1 MADLAAVTTY
11 DGRPGDALAA
21 QLSLPRV
28 EVFDAVNSTMD
39 IANSLA
45 ADGAPAGTLVVAD
58 AQLAGRGRAGRKWES
73 KAGDGI
79 WMTLIERLN
88 DARALDVLSL
98 RIGLRAARVLDRFAG
113 ARVRLKW
120 PNDLYLP
127 AGKLGGILVESR
139 WRGTRPEWTAIG
151 IGINV
156 RAAGYPG
163 AATLGDG
170 VSRLD
175 VLAELVPALRAA
187 ASARNHLSTSELEEF
202 RSRDI
207 AAGRPCREPVPG
219 IVAGVATDGAL
230 LVDTAAGRRRVVEGS
245 LVLDGVKGSDT

>member
-1 MADLAAVTTY
+1 VVTTY
-11 DGRPGDALAA
+11 DGETGEALAA

-28 EVFDAVNSTMD
+28 ELFDAVASTMD
-39 IANSLA
+39 VANSLA
-45 ADGAPAGTLVVAD
+45 TDGAPAGTLVLAD

-120 PNDLYLP
+120 PNDLYL
-127 AGKLGGILVESR
+127 ASGKLGGILVESR
-139 WRGTRPEWTAIG
+139 WRGTRPEWTAVG

-156 RAAGYPG
+156 RAADVPG
-163 AATLGDG
+163 SATLGES
-170 VSRLD
+170 VSRLE

-187 ASARNHLSTSELEEF
+187 SWARNHLSTQELEDF
-202 RSRDI
+202 KGRDM

-230 LVDTAAGRRRVVEGS
+230 LIDTAEGRRRVVDGS
-245 LVLDGVKGSDT
+245 LVLD